1 MPLGW
6 FLPNDGYGAGYGQT
20 DTLAG
25 NLQNLKSFAD
35 YADQHG
41 VATGLWTQQN
51 LSPVDPANPKP
62 DDRDFAKE
70 VAIGVKALKTD
81 VAWVG
86 SGYSFGLD
94 GLAKA
99 DAMMTQVKG
108 DSLRPFAITLDGWAG
123 HSGMP
128 AYGLVIKRVVSGS
141 IFAFIFQRI
150 SGPVYPDS
158 HT

>member
-1 MPLGW
+1 MNGELNNYQFSARAVIDRYQKNDMPLGW

-86 SGYSFGLD
+86 SGIL
-94 GLAKA
+94 LA
-99 DAMMTQVKG
+99 
-108 DSLRPFAITLDGWAG
+108 
-123 HSGMP
+123 
-128 AYGLVIKRVVSGS
+128 
-141 IFAFIFQRI
+141 
-150 SGPVYPDS
+150 
-158 HT
+158 

>member
-1 MPLGW
+1 M
-6 FLPNDGYGAGYGQT
+6 PNDGYGAGYGQT

-70 VAIGVKALKTD
+70 VANGVKALKTD

-123 HSGMP
+123 TQRSVGVYSLSYSNVYRDRFIRT
-128 AYGLVIKRVVSGS
+128 AIRRFRYGRD
-141 IFAFIFQRI
+141 FWRR
-150 SGPVYPDS
+150 
-158 HT
+158 